1 VWLPALKFL
10 GLHFGPRQFAF
21 TSDLI
26 QHQNQELLL
35 LLSAYFAIF
44 IKSCAWT
51 PHSYK
56 NMPALCISRVKSSV
70 VKPVTPHPSVRKQG
84 SGVRLHKGGH
94 YLPRMQ
100 LLYWDCILEWST
112 RAPGI
117 ITWVKH
123 GSLGQEH
130 SRVPCNTG
138 WKSSFCLQTAS
149 HGIWSL
155 CFSWIV
161 QILQPVAIWVFCSG
175 ESALKSSH
183 SLPQ

>member
-1 VWLPALKFL
+1 MWLPALKFL

-117 ITWVKH
+117 IWTRALQSPLQHRMEIIFLSPDCQPWNLV
-123 GSLGQEH
+123 SLLLLNCTD
-130 SRVPCNTG
+130 P
-138 WKSSFCLQTAS
+138 TAS
-149 HGIWSL
+149 CDLSL
-155 CFSWIV
+155 
-161 QILQPVAIWVFCSG
+161 LLRWVS
-175 ESALKSSH
+175 LKVFT
-183 SLPQ
+183 